1 MPLAG
6 CLVDE
11 VNHVLSTGPGPQYR
25 VHSPCSCPFSHM
37 YTSPAEK
44 VLPTGYIC
52 NGMCAHVV
60 VYEIIIAHKAVRL
73 YNVCICNVVI
83 CELTAT
89 TEDDENPFV

>member
-1 MPLAG
+1 
-6 CLVDE
+6 
-11 VNHVLSTGPGPQYR
+11 
-25 VHSPCSCPFSHM
+25 M
-37 YTSPAEK
+37 YTSPPEK

-73 YNVCICNVVI
+73 YNVCIYNVVI